1 MMNIQRILGTILLVS
16 MLASCST
23 MQLTNQGQSAY
34 EEGDYKTALES
45 LEEVIALREKNGKSA
60 EAEIYYRAGMAAH
73 QLGQNEKAAQHLS
86 YADYL
91 GYRTPKLYTTLA
103 GIYQTIDNV
112 SKEITALQSYRE
124 HYPQGQQRTEITTR
138 LFHAYVETE
147 NWQWAADL
155 WPELEAKAQEDIDLL
170 TGYLK
175 VSEALKH
182 SEAADK
188 VARQILKED
197 ANNQLALLWM
207 GKSYFFRAEE
217 MYVSEMK
224 AYKHNRTT
232 KQYNRLLK
240 KLDIVY
246 PNFRKARDYFL
257 KLYKQNPQPEYAGF
271 LARIYTRLDQ
281 KTKAAYYKRR
291 AQ

>member
-1 MMNIQRILGTILLVS
+1 MMKIQRILGILLVIT

-23 MQLTNQGQSAY
+23 MQLSNQGEAAY
-34 EEGDYKTALES
+34 EQGDYETALAA
-45 LEEVIALREKNGKSA
+45 LEEIISLRENNGKSA
-60 EAEIYYRAGMAAH
+60 EPEVYYRAGMAAH
-73 QLGQNEKAAQHLS
+73 QLGQQEKAAQHLS

-91 GYRTPKLYTTLA
+91 GYRTPELYITLV
-103 GIYQTIDNV
+103 GIYENIDNI
-112 SKEITALQSYRE
+112 SKEITALQNYRE
-124 HYPQGQQRTEITTR
+124 HYPQGDRMDEMTAR

-155 WPELEAKAQEDIDLL
+155 WPELEAKAQNNIALL
-170 TGYLK
+170 TGYLQ
-175 VSEALKH
+175 VNEALKK

-188 VARQILKED
+188 VARQILTQDSDNKR
-197 ANNQLALLWM
+197 ALAWM
-207 GKSYFFRAEE
+207 GKSYFNRAEE

-232 KQYNRLLK
+232 RQYNRLLK

-257 KLYKQNPQPEYAGF
+257 KLYKQDPQPEYAKY

-281 KTKAAYYKRR
+281 KKKAAYYERR
-291 AQ
+291 AE

>member
-1 MMNIQRILGTILLVS
+1 MMNLRRISGMILLLG

-34 EEGDYKTALES
+34 EDGDYATALEA
-45 LEEVIALREKNGKSA
+45 LEEVITLREKNGKSA
-60 EAEIYYRAGMAAH
+60 EAEVYYRAGMAAH
-73 QLGQNEKAAQHLS
+73 ELGQDEKAAQHLS

-91 GYRTPKLYTTLA
+91 GYHTPELFITLA
-103 GIYQTIDNV
+103 GIYQNIDNI
-112 SKEITALQSYRE
+112 SKEITALQNYRE
-124 HYPQGQQRTEITTR
+124 HYPQGKQADEMTNR

-155 WPELEAKAQEDIDLL
+155 WPELEAKAQDDIDLL
-170 TGYLK
+170 IGYLQ
-175 VSEALKH
+175 VNEALKN
-182 SEAADK
+182 SEAANK
-188 VARQILKED
+188 VARQILKQD
-197 ANNQLALLWM
+197 ANNKSALAWM
-207 GKSYFFRAEE
+207 GKSYFNRAEE

-257 KLYKQNPQPEYAGF
+257 KLYKQDPQAEYADY

-281 KTKAAYYKRR
+281 KKKAAYYKRR
-291 AQ
+291 SQ